1 MKTSFKAKLKRI
13 LFWAV
18 ILFAYATASLVFY
31 PAGAWLG
38 KFFGFYRLSRYCGLR
53 SPQRFFPDVDLEE
66 MENMARWQQGL
77 TVEDLGRVKL
87 YYDTGSVSPDT
98 VAAFK
103 LQLNDTLR
111 FLNEQYHRPAP
122 RFHLQ
127 IVPPL
132 EEKLGSFDLWQVKIS
147 RDRILDHGLLSHELT
162 HVYNFD
168 SIINIGYPASYPPWY
183 DEGLAEYMA
192 GRYATTVEYRDY
204 HLRHMPY
211 MPGRNRINQITLQP
225 HDYLPGFTRVT
236 LLCDWLGDDAHI
248 RLTSR
253 FARGEILHEAFF
265 NAFGFPFRLFEE
277 RWREKFRAANVLS
290 PVTPEGLVGLIEDS
304 LARRN
309 IEHAVYYITWSKA
322 KKIPAATRI
331 SLWARCRELGGDLH
345 REQGDNRKALS
356 SYRLALKRLN
366 RISRGN
372 DVGSEVDVVS
382 EIDAGNEIDAA
393 VRDLR
398 ERLERKIAETQPEV
412 TKKRVTSLKKPDKP
426 GTTKKDS
433 RHVSLLGFLW
443 MAPVMLGLVLAD
455 RKFSRSVTS
464 GSTRMKDWAQRNP
477 VLLGG
482 IAALTLNQI
491 NRICWGIGLEY
502 WQGFMTAR
510 DYISG
515 GTATALCFWTNH
527 LLLLAVA
534 AILFKPFALPRLAIK
549 DFFKGF
555 RTATG
560 VVFLAAAGMI
570 MSGAAMIN
578 PALGLW
584 CPSPGRAVLSG
595 IHGLV
600 YSLFTAYVL
609 AAVFFSTVNS
619 HTRKTRSGFTSTIIT
634 AALFSLYLSG
644 RHLDPIAFL
653 GLLLL
658 GAFVCSFD
666 DDRVRVSFGAGF
678 TTALLFLGDSLL
690 AGWHYAVGKVGLL
703 VPAGGQ
709 SGILTGGST
718 GIITGRSAGFSG
730 SIIFLG
736 VLVLVVVSLNFIKH
750 TGSGNRVSGAG

>member
-1 MKTSFKAKLKRI
+1 MAEETTTPWKKLRRI
-13 LFWAV
+13 LFWAA
-18 ILFAYATASLVFY
+18 ILFAYATSSLVFY

-38 KFFGFYRLSRYCGLR
+38 KFFGFYRLSRHCGLR
-53 SPQRFFPDVDLEE
+53 SPERFFPDVDLEE

-87 YYDTGSVSPDT
+87 YYDTSSVPPDT
-98 VAAFK
+98 VTAFK
-103 LQLNDTLR
+103 LQLNEVVR
-111 FLNEQYHRPAP
+111 FLNEQYRRPAP

-147 RDRILDHGLLSHELT
+147 RDRILDQGLLAHELT

-192 GRYATTVEYRDY
+192 GQYATTVEYRDY

-225 HDYLPGFTRVT
+225 HDYLPGFTRIT

-248 RLTSR
+248 RLTNR
-253 FARGEILHEAFF
+253 FARGELLHESFF

-322 KKIPAATRI
+322 NKIPAATRI
-331 SLWARCRELGGDLH
+331 PLWARCGELGGDLH
-345 REQGDNRKALS
+345 REQGENRKGLS
-356 SYRLALKRLN
+356 AYRLALKRLN
-366 RISRGN
+366 RISSGDGTEN
-372 DVGSEVDVVS
+372 
-382 EIDAGNEIDAA
+382 DAA
-393 VRDLR
+393 VQGLR
-398 ERLERKIAETQPEV
+398 SRLERKIAETQPDV
-412 TKKRVTSLKKPDKP
+412 KKRTVGKKEPEKQGAND
-426 GTTKKDS
+426 T
-433 RHVSLLGFLW
+433 RYVSLLGFLW

-464 GSTRMKDWAQRNP
+464 SSTRLRDWAQRNP

-482 IAALTLNQI
+482 IAAVTLNQI

-502 WQGFMTAR
+502 WQGFMTQR

-515 GTATALCFWTNH
+515 ATATALCFWTNH

-534 AILFKPFALPRLAIK
+534 VVLFKPFSLPRLSTK
-549 DFFKGF
+549 EFFKGF
-555 RTATG
+555 RTATT

-570 MSGAAMIN
+570 MTSAAMIN
-578 PALGLW
+578 PALSLW
-584 CPSPGRAVLSG
+584 CPSPGRAVLACL
-595 IHGLV
+595 HGLA
-600 YSLFTAYVL
+600 YSLFTGYML
-609 AAVFFSTVNS
+609 AAVFFASVNR
-619 HTRKTRSGFTSTIIT
+619 HTRKTRGVVMSTVIT

-644 RHLDPIAFL
+644 RHLDLTAFL
-653 GLLLL
+653 SLGLL
-658 GAFVCSFD
+658 GAFVCSFAD
-666 DDRVRVSFGAGF
+666 EKARVSFGAGF
-678 TTALLFLGDSLL
+678 IASLLFLGDSLL
-690 AGWHYAVGKVGLL
+690 AGWHYGVGKVGLL
-703 VPAGGQ
+703 VPAGGET
-709 SGILTGGST
+709 GILTGGST
-718 GIITGRSAGFSG
+718 GISG
-730 SIIFLG
+730 SVIFLV
-736 VLVLVVVSLNFIKH
+736 VLVLVVVSLKFKKH
-750 TGSGNRVSGAG
+750 PRSGNRVSGAG